1 MRLNLS
7 VLSPCTG
14 VSYALE
20 EQIQDNPTSV
30 LWETSGGGGGVCDED
45 RQAL

>member
-14 VSYALE
+14 ASYALE
-20 EQIQDNPTSV
+20 EQIQGNP
-30 LWETSGGGGGVCDED
+30 GGGRGHED